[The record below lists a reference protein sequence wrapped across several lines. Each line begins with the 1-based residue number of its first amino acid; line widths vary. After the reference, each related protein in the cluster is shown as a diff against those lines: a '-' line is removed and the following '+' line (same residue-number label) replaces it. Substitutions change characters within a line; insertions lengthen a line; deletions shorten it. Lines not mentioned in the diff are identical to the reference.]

1 MKNKTIFLI
10 FLTFTFFMF
19 QMRSLN
25 AQSLSQHMISSSE
38 HEYTSAS
45 GVQSVWTL
53 GDFMTEY
60 IGNNN
65 KATQG
70 FLQAEL
76 WYISS
81 IYPLS
86 KINAKIYPN
95 PASSYFNIEL
105 PENDFFN
112 IRLINNLGKT
122 ILEAQNITRLHRLD
136 ISGLIPQ
143 TYFLIIENK
152 NSKSHSSFKLVHI
165 K

>member
-1 MKNKTIFLI
+1 MKNKTIILI
-10 FLTFTFFMF
+10 FSVFVFFIF
-19 QMRSLN
+19 QIRSLK
-25 AQSLSQHMISSSE
+25 AQSLSQYIISSSE
-38 HEYTSAS
+38 QEYTSAS

-76 WYISS
+76 WYISA

-86 KINAKIYPN
+86 KIDAKIYPN

-105 PENDFFN
+105 PENDVFN
-112 IRLINNLGKT
+112 ISLISNSGEC
-122 ILEAQNITRLHRLD
+122 ILNAKNISGLHRLD
-136 ISGLIPQ
+136 ISGPIPQ